1 MSSGRTDRNA
11 GPITSYKASVVRAA
25 ADFRTVFTFD
35 HNSSIG
41 VRSELYGGNGTNSA
55 PAVSEAI
62 RE

>member
-41 VRSELYGGNGTNSA
+41 VRSELSRVTE
-55 PAVSEAI
+55 VL
-62 RE
+62 